1 MRRGKKKK
9 VIDQLAGTHRAPQ
22 HANTHQ
28 IWKPHVPFIMFYC
41 GILRGAKP
49 SLISSREIQGITP
62 TSTDRVHCRQT
73 FFFYLSIF
81 TLSVAGRLP
90 IWCSSPVVGL
100 TFQHLQS
107 DLLRFPFP
115 SWIADTEHRISL
127 NSSPVKS
134 RKTSAINHSP
144 SSFRFRWGNA
154 TRTKSGAKPFNPNS
168 KWV

>member
-1 MRRGKKKK
+1 
-9 VIDQLAGTHRAPQ
+9 
-22 HANTHQ
+22 
-28 IWKPHVPFIMFYC
+28 MFYC

-73 FFFYLSIF
+73 FFFFSYLSIF

-115 SWIADTEHRISL
+115 SWIADTEHRISPK
-127 NSSPVKS
+127 SSPVKS

-154 TRTKSGAKPFNPNS
+154 TRTKSGAKPLNPNS

>member
-1 MRRGKKKK
+1 MQIRTRYENHTYH
-9 VIDQLAGTHRAPQ
+9 LSCSTAGSSEERSHLLSAAGRSKELLRPQ
-22 HANTHQ
+22 PTA
-28 IWKPHVPFIMFYC
+28 FIV
-41 GILRGAKP
+41 AKP
-49 SLISSREIQGITP
+49 
-62 TSTDRVHCRQT
+62 

>member
-1 MRRGKKKK
+1 MINWLGRTERHSMQIRKY
-9 VIDQLAGTHRAPQ
+9 APDMK
-22 HANTHQ
+22 TTRT
-28 IWKPHVPFIMFYC
+28 IYHVL
-41 GILRGAKP
+41 LRDPQRSEAISYQQQGDP
-49 SLISSREIQGITP
+49 RNYSDLNRPRSLSP
-62 TSTDRVHCRQT
+62 NL
-73 FFFYLSIF
+73 FFFSYLSIF

-115 SWIADTEHRISL
+115 SWIADTEHRISPK
-127 NSSPVKS
+127 SSPVKS

-154 TRTKSGAKPFNPNS
+154 TRTKSGAKPLNPNS